1 MVSVTQQTTTT
12 LPHSRPRYQTATLPR
27 IAALYCRVSSQRQV
41 EDDRTSLQ
49 TQLAALR
56 AKAAELGYATAHD
69 FTYMEAFN
77 GEELIERPMLSRLR
91 EDARAR
97 KFAIVLAYNVYAL
110 AKNQAHL
117 AILHDEWE
125 RSGVALDFVTEQ
137 LEDTPIGRAILALR
151 AFAAEVEGERRK
163 DRITRARVAR
173 VQSGRPAVGHR
184 PNYGYKWAE
193 VRLADGR
200 LSRERLEVDPAT
212 APIVVRMY
220 ELVDAGHTLRGIAAL
235 FTREGIPTP
244 TGKWA
249 GWDPTSIRMLLLN
262 PLYCGRPIALRRKSI
277 PVDKSVRHLYA
288 RRSREVVRPAEEQ
301 VALPATYAPPLVSA
315 ELFARVG
322 ERLRLNQVL
331 APRNNRQPLATL
343 MRGLVRCA
351 YCGHRMVVANTT
363 AYGSLYRCQKA
374 TQQRGPARCPS
385 GGALIVTHKLDAAVW
400 AKISEVLT
408 HPELIEREVEHMR
421 ETEDPGAEM
430 LANLDRQLAEL
441 DRRIANKRKFAEL
454 VDDDQERAELAAEV
468 GELRKSRRTLEAE
481 RVATV
486 ARTGDWRE
494 KQHGLERTL
503 DWCARVAGNLDTF
516 TAEERRQTVLT
527 LRAEATLYRHDH
539 TPRAEL
545 TIHLP
550 LSGAVALPLGD
561 CGDRIKDLVSV

>member
-1 MVSVTQQTTTT
+1 MVSVTEQTIAT
-12 LPHSRPRYQTATLPR
+12 LPHSRPRYQTVPLPR
-27 IAALYCRVSSQRQV
+27 IAALYCCVSSQRQA

-56 AKAAELGYATAHD
+56 AKAAELGYATADD

-125 RSGVALDFVTEQ
+125 RAGVALDFVTEQ

-163 DRITRARVAR
+163 DRITRARVPR
-173 VQSGRPAVGHR
+173 VQSGKPAVGHR
-184 PNYGYKWAE
+184 PNYGYQWAD

-200 LSRERLEVDPAT
+200 LSRERLEVDPVT

-288 RRSREVVRPAEEQ
+288 RRSRAVVRPAAEQ

-315 ELFARVG
+315 E
-322 ERLRLNQVL
+322 
-331 APRNNRQPLATL
+331 P
-343 MRGLVRCA
+343 
-351 YCGHRMVVANTT
+351 
-363 AYGSLYRCQKA
+363 
-374 TQQRGPARCPS
+374 
-385 GGALIVTHKLDAAVW
+385 
-400 AKISEVLT
+400 
-408 HPELIEREVEHMR
+408 
-421 ETEDPGAEM
+421 
-430 LANLDRQLAEL
+430 
-441 DRRIANKRKFAEL
+441 
-454 VDDDQERAELAAEV
+454 
-468 GELRKSRRTLEAE
+468 
-481 RVATV
+481 
-486 ARTGDWRE
+486 
-494 KQHGLERTL
+494 
-503 DWCARVAGNLDTF
+503 
-516 TAEERRQTVLT
+516 
-527 LRAEATLYRHDH
+527 LRAWVSACVSIKSWRRATTERHS
-539 TPRAEL
+539 PRSCAA
-545 TIHLP
+545 
-550 LSGAVALPLGD
+550 SCAVPTAATAWW
-561 CGDRIKDLVSV
+561 

>member
-1 MVSVTQQTTTT
+1 MEAIVTTE
-12 LPHSRPRYQTATLPR
+12 PRSRPRYQATPLPR
-27 IAALYCRVSSQRQV
+27 IAALYCRVSSKRQA

-49 TQLAALR
+49 TQLAALQ
-56 AKAAELGYATAHD
+56 AKAAELGYATAPEY
-69 FTYMEAFN
+69 TYTEAFN
-77 GEELIERPMLSRLR
+77 GEELIERPSLSQLR

-97 KFAIVLAYNVYAL
+97 KFAVVLAYNVYAL

-125 RSGVALDFVTEQ
+125 RGGVALDFVTEQ

-163 DRITRARVAR
+163 DRITRARLAR
-173 VQSGRPAVGHR
+173 VQSGKPAVGHR
-184 PNYGYKWAE
+184 PNYGYRWAE
-193 VRLADGR
+193 IRLADGR
-200 LSRERLEVDPAT
+200 LSRERLEVDPVT
-212 APIVVRMY
+212 GPIVVRMY

-288 RRSREVVRPAEEQ
+288 RRSRAVVRPAEEQ

-468 GELRKSRRTLEAE
+468 GELRKGRRTLEAE

-561 CGDRIKDLVSV
+561 CGDRIKDLVTT

>member
-12 LPHSRPRYQTATLPR
+12 LPHGRPRYQTATLPR
-27 IAALYCRVSSQRQV
+27 IAALYCRVSSQRQA

-56 AKAAELGYATAHD
+56 AKAAELGYATAD
-69 FTYMEAFN
+69 DYTFMEALN

-137 LEDTPIGRAILALR
+137 LEDTPIGRVILALR

-173 VQSGRPAVGHR
+173 VQSGKPAVGHR
-184 PNYGYKWAE
+184 PNYGYRWAD

-200 LSRERLEVDPAT
+200 LSRERLEVDPVT

-244 TGKWA
+244 TGRWA

-288 RRSREVVRPAEEQ
+288 RRSRAVVRPAEEQ
-301 VALPATYAPPLVSA
+301 VTLPATYAPRLSRPSSSHVSA
-315 ELFARVG
+315 SGCGSIKSWRRATTVSRSPRSCVASCAAPTAATGWWWSTAAPTACFIAAR
-322 ERLRLNQVL
+322 R
-331 APRNNRQPLATL
+331 P
-343 MRGLVRCA
+343 
-351 YCGHRMVVANTT
+351 
-363 AYGSLYRCQKA
+363 
-374 TQQRGPARCPS
+374 PS
-385 GGALIVTHKLDAAVW
+385 
-400 AKISEVLT
+400 S
-408 HPELIEREVEHMR
+408 
-421 ETEDPGAEM
+421 
-430 LANLDRQLAEL
+430 
-441 DRRIANKRKFAEL
+441 
-454 VDDDQERAELAAEV
+454 
-468 GELRKSRRTLEAE
+468 
-481 RVATV
+481 
-486 ARTGDWRE
+486 GD
-494 KQHGLERTL
+494 
-503 DWCARVAGNLDTF
+503 
-516 TAEERRQTVLT
+516 
-527 LRAEATLYRHDH
+527 
-539 TPRAEL
+539 PRAARAAGR
-545 TIHLP
+545 
-550 LSGAVALPLGD
+550 S
-561 CGDRIKDLVSV
+561 S